1 MTDRLAALI
10 KYVVDT
16 LGRSTVRS
24 EAATVEWL
32 RSVENALTYHM
43 FFQAEQAETFLG
55 ISHRTIALHC
65 HIQKARGLSHLFSSF
80 PSSPHPHL
88 CHRHHFRN
96 SLNNVRKTHVR
107 KTYQDLQP
115 TLPPQ
120 ANLDWS

>member
-43 FFQAEQAETFLG
+43 FFQAEQAETFL
-55 ISHRTIALHC
+55 
-65 HIQKARGLSHLFSSF
+65 
-80 PSSPHPHL
+80 
-88 CHRHHFRN
+88 
-96 SLNNVRKTHVR
+96 
-107 KTYQDLQP
+107 
-115 TLPPQ
+115 
-120 ANLDWS
+120 